1 MQFASRRSFCRR
13 VTAFTDFERT
23 IPPRLL
29 WFPSSAFPLIATT
42 RAIILTG
49 SPDRIARHRASVGPR
64 RPMTREK
71 QPRRCY
77 QFPPLLLTRSRE
89 CGERKTHPPIFTTR
103 GIETTLLRSSHKL
116 EMIRTISQFEKF
128 LYLNILI
135 LYENRFSIDST
146 SKFVFPF
153 FFELKKSINNK
164 KCFLLISQYL
174 NPIEL
179 LNLTYRTIK

>member
-1 MQFASRRSFCRR
+1 MKNRIKAKAVTQLSGQFSGLKVATENKTIKGRRRRWRERERKRRREGEREKKKGGRDCDETERQESGGQRGMQFASRRSFCRR

-89 CGERKTHPPIFTTR
+89 CGERKTHPPIFTIR
-103 GIETTLLRSSHKL
+103 GIETTL
-116 EMIRTISQFEKF
+116 
-128 LYLNILI
+128 
-135 LYENRFSIDST
+135 
-146 SKFVFPF
+146 
-153 FFELKKSINNK
+153 
-164 KCFLLISQYL
+164 FLLI
-174 NPIEL
+174 N
-179 LNLTYRTIK
+179 

>member
-89 CGERKTHPPIFTTR
+89 CGERKTHPPIFTIR

-116 EMIRTISQFEKF
+116 EIIYNQ
-128 LYLNILI
+128 L
-135 LYENRFSIDST
+135 
-146 SKFVFPF
+146 V
-153 FFELKKSINNK
+153 
-164 KCFLLISQYL
+164 
-174 NPIEL
+174 
-179 LNLTYRTIK
+179 